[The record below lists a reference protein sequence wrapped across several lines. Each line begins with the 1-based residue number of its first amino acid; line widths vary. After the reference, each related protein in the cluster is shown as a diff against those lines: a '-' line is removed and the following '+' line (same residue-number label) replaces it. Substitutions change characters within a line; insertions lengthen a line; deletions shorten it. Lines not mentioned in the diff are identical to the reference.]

1 MLLMENSL
9 IISCKKVVN
18 ITEGWMIKGEILL
31 DTVKLFFRMW
41 LKGLE
46 QLVEIRHG
54 WIYKYFTVSSHLNF
68 MAQDFIERKTITTFW
83 NINFA
88 SFAPCMKYASP
99 LLNYHDKRVLRGGR
113 SSKSKISKL
122 LCIASDM
129 AGLHR
134 ALQSLI
140 IDLHSHILIQI
151 AFFPSLAPTLKASL
165 KSKVLHLSKF
175 Y

>member
-99 LLNYHDKRVLRGGR
+99 LLNNHDKRVLRGGR
-113 SSKSKISKL
+113 SSQGRISKP

-140 IDLHSHILIQI
+140 IDLHSHFLIQI
-151 AFFPSLAPTLKASL
+151 AIFSFFGTRF
-165 KSKVLHLSKF
+165 KSKSEV
-175 Y
+175 

>member
-18 ITEGWMIKGEILL
+18 INEGWMIKGEILL
-31 DTVKLFFRMW
+31 DTVKLFFLIW

-99 LLNYHDKRVLRGGR
+99 LLNNHDKRVLRGGR
-113 SSKSKISKL
+113 SRQGRISKP
-122 LCIASDM
+122 LCIASY
-129 AGLHR
+129 GR
-134 ALQSLI
+134 
-140 IDLHSHILIQI
+140 
-151 AFFPSLAPTLKASL
+151 LAPCAAKPYYWFAQSFFDSNRNFFLL
-165 KSKVLHLSKF
+165 WHPL
-175 Y
+175 